1 MNCENLAPKR
11 IEEEEMQ
18 NDEDLINKSLM
29 VFSGIENNEG
39 KADFLKKKRKYS
51 KSEDDE
57 LMDCYGEA
65 EDDDS
70 DKDEIYNNNYKNFSS
85 KESNK
90 KTKDNIMN
98 LKEDEYNYLQEE
110 FIE

>member
-1 MNCENLAPKR
+1 
-11 IEEEEMQ
+11 
-18 NDEDLINKSLM
+18 
-29 VFSGIENNEG
+29 
-39 KADFLKKKRKYS
+39 
-51 KSEDDE
+51 
-57 LMDCYGEA
+57 MDCYGEA